1 MNMWKFVAHFTRFD
15 TEKEHN
21 FTFNVVLFLL
31 VLIPPGVRFVP
42 QTTKIGI

>member
-1 MNMWKFVAHFTRFD
+1 MNMWKFAAHFTRFD

-21 FTFNVVLFLL
+21 FTFNGFFS
-31 VLIPPGVRFVP
+31 ISVRFVP